1 MEIEE
6 FLDDESQPT
15 ELPELTNEMKIVI
28 RKAERSGGEVLVD
41 AHKIQITGRD
51 IGTLQ
56 GLNWLN
62 DEIINFY
69 MQVYIRIRHK
79 FA

>member
-69 MQVYIRIRHK
+69 MQVYNRVRHK